1 MSRSSSA
8 VVDSKVVEMSL
19 DNQNFEKNAEVSI
32 GTIKKL
38 QEALKFSNSTDGLDK
53 VNASVKKVKFDSL
66 LSGIDQAKSGFSAME
81 AVAFGAFANIGKKVS
96 DLALKIGTAIP
107 RQIIEGGKS
116 RALNVEQA
124 MFQINGLAEQTGATF
139 KDVKKSIDN
148 AVQDTAYGFDEA
160 AVAASQLLASSVQVG
175 EQMDH
180 ALLAIS
186 GVSAMTGSSYGEI
199 AHIFT
204 TIAGNGKLMTE
215 QLNQFSVR
223 GLNAAATLAD
233 QLGVTEEEVREMVH
247 KGEIDFQTFA
257 DAMDNAF
264 GKHAKDANKTFTG
277 AFSNIKAVFSRIG
290 QKFIGPGMEAMTKV
304 FNHLLPVLKEVEARI
319 GLVAD
324 KVTPLFDTIANGV
337 SGALDVI
344 YSALTGKDPVKDA
357 AEEAESAATQTLSDL
372 DKIRKTAIDVIR
384 GDYGNGQERINKLT
398 EEGFDAQKVQD
409 YVNKVHELTGGTWD
423 LNDAV
428 LAQTDAF
435 FGSYDAMSKLSD
447 DDLKAAGMSDEDIA
461 SFRASAE
468 AAKDLADNE
477 KKAAENAEDL
487 DVRTRFVKGLQNI
500 FGGVSKVFGD
510 IGKTI
515 QTKFAGLTKKDF
527 DPIDFLSKKFFEFSQ
542 NFDKFV
548 NEHSGDIANI
558 FGGLVSA
565 VMMAVGAVRTFG
577 TIIWNFLGGV
587 FDAFGTNI
595 LEFAGNVGDLVSK
608 FHSWLTETNIVGKA
622 LTWFRGTVEGAAK
635 KVKGFFDGFIKM
647 PRVQAGLTKFK
658 TAFTDTFKNFP
669 KHFEGTKKAFSDFKD
684 RVREMGGIRLD
695 NIVQVFTDF
704 KDNVVGQF
712 LDFEPFKKI
721 KEGVVDV
728 ALSVRKHFD
737 EMSVDAEGNETVF
750 GKVWH
755 AITAG
760 YDWIAEKA
768 STAKEKVLE
777 FWDKFKLGDFFS
789 KQLTNFGMAFEQLG
803 SHLVNFF
810 KGLPG
815 VIGDFWGQVMDSGGF
830 KFDNL
835 GNIID
840 IFKDTIG
847 KYFKDFHGFDGFTG
861 AFAVLK
867 EDLKAKLAEMGI
879 DVDAWKEKII
889 GWKDSVIA
897 TIQGIPDAIANFS
910 LPEAFQ
916 KFMDFLTG
924 NESDEA
930 VKGAEGVTKSVDEM
944 NQTITSS
951 MDKKFMSAAMPV
963 VSFFSEDVAAEI
975 QENADSMDKTTKGF
989 FGKTLGE
996 YLPGVA
1002 AVLDKVFGD
1011 IGTLFLNVFED
1022 MSKAFGE
1029 LKPGWIWDLIHAL
1042 LGFGAL
1048 IVLGKVAVAIGSF
1061 MSALGAQKK
1070 AEAKN
1075 LKANAWLKMAAAIAI
1090 IAFTMSKI
1098 AEMPIEDILKAGAV
1112 IVLLGLFMVLVNTN
1126 LGKGNASRRAQSGLL
1141 QTAEA
1146 IAVLAVVATVLGLIP
1161 MDILISGLKKL
1172 AIIAGLLL
1180 ATVALLA
1187 LINLIPGAKNA
1198 TKGIKDLGITFAILS
1213 GLAVALG
1220 LIPTDLFLEGLKKL
1234 GMIAG
1239 VIVGTLLAIALI
1251 NKFIGPAQKVTRDL
1265 AILFGVMT
1273 VCFIALSFLNDD
1285 QISQG
1290 LDALTS
1296 IAGVLVITLAGIA
1309 AVNRW
1314 IGPAQS
1320 SVKGL
1325 ALLFGVMAASLV
1337 ALSLLDP
1344 DKLKLA
1350 IVAMGLMGALA
1361 VALTV
1366 VASKF
1371 KVDTSAIFKMIG
1383 VMAALAAIVTIVAAI
1398 TDHFDIQANLET
1410 FKSLSLLMI
1419 AMGATMVLIAIAGK
1433 IAGPAMIG
1441 MGSLIELA
1449 VVAVAMIAAIGAI
1462 AWALGKWGG
1471 EGLQKEIQSGIEI
1484 IKTLMN
1490 GIAEIVTG
1498 AIQTALN
1505 ALPAMADSLVEF
1517 MEHLAKLNDVPYVS
1531 LGKIGETVLLFL
1543 GTEIM
1548 GAIAGALDLILGDQ
1562 MSSGMARLSTMAD
1575 SLVEFMISLG
1585 ALNDVPNVS
1594 LGKFGRTITEF
1605 VGTEIMGAIAG
1616 VLDMIMGD
1624 QMSSGMAKLPGFARK
1639 MVSFYT
1645 ELTTLNDL
1653 PYVSFGRF
1661 SSLIGSVI
1669 AVDFTGLF
1677 TAIGDE
1683 VVAGISGESG
1693 KGMMDTFTEDLSALA
1708 TAITDWAA
1716 TMDSLKGVTI
1726 DTKPI
1731 DDAIEAVSAANKQGL
1746 ISTLSNAIAN
1756 FFSDDDKSNIEQFGQ
1771 DINDLGAALL
1781 DFQTQFGD
1789 VSITID
1795 NAGIQELINSLNLI
1809 KGVDGGGL
1817 FGAIEDFFTG
1827 SVEENIAQFKTQ
1839 MPMLG
1844 EAITEFNDSLGG
1856 NIDVTKMAGAAEAL
1870 SYLGKFAESA
1880 SYGFQASGD
1889 YSYLFNYVQ
1898 GLADTVAPE
1907 LNRFVSQIEDM
1918 SGLATLSASL
1928 EQLSTGMQTL
1938 STIELDTGDIYDGTI
1953 VDTMTTNVETLKSMI
1968 TSLTGIDTSGVDKL
1982 TSAANK
1988 LNGINIDKTQDAI
2001 SKAKAGKAGSDS
2013 GKELASG
2020 MANAISSDTSVSTAM
2035 STVASGGASAAK
2047 AQSGAY
2053 SSAGTSL
2060 MVALASAIT
2069 SNRDLIK
2076 TAMSTAA
2083 NKAVEAVKSHK
2094 SDMKSLGGDFARGFA
2109 SGITENT
2116 SFVVS
2121 AARAMVERA
2130 KNAAKNAQDSNSPSR
2145 DTYKFGRWFVQ
2156 GYKNAIHDYKKE
2168 PADEARSMTQGTVT
2182 ALGEAL
2188 NAVSDML
2195 DTDDEFQ
2202 PTITPILDL
2211 SDVESKASGISTLLD
2226 TSPTIGANLG
2236 AVSTNMSAM
2245 KQRTSMTDLLEA
2257 MEDLGSAMGSAHPV
2271 NNYNV
2276 NGVTYDDGTN
2286 VASAVGDLVRAV
2298 NIERRA

>member
-107 RQIIEGGKS
+107 RQIAEGGKS
-116 RALNVEQA
+116 RALNMEQA
-124 MFQINGLAEQTGATF
+124 KFQINGLAEQTGATF
-139 KDVKKSIDN
+139 DKVESSIYQ

-204 TIAGNGKLMTE
+204 TIAGNGKVMTE

-247 KGEIDFQTFA
+247 NGEIDFQTFA

-304 FNHLLPVLKEVEARI
+304 FNHLLPVLKEVESRI

-398 EEGFDAQKVQD
+398 EEGFDAQQVQD

-515 QTKFAGLTKKDF
+515 QTKFAGLTNKDF

-577 TIIWNFLGGV
+577 SIIWNFLGGV

-635 KVKGFFDGFIKM
+635 KVKGFFDGFTKLPVFQNGLKKIKN
-647 PRVQAGLTKFK
+647 GFK
-658 TAFTDTFKNFP
+658 DTFEKLP
-669 KHFEGTKKAFSDFKD
+669 KHFEGTKKAFSDFQD
-684 RVREMGGIRLD
+684 RVKEMGGIRLD
-695 NIVQVFTDF
+695 NIVQIFTDF
-704 KDNVVGQF
+704 KDNVIGQF

-721 KEGVVDV
+721 KDGVVDV

-737 EMSVDAEGNETVF
+737 EMSVDAEGNETTF

-755 AITAG
+755 TIGDG
-760 YDWIAEKA
+760 YDWISEKA

-777 FWDKFKLGDFFS
+777 FWDKYKLGDFFS

-803 SHLVNFF
+803 SHLLKFF
-810 KGLPG
+810 QGLPG
-815 VIGDFWGQVMDSGGF
+815 VIGDFWSQVMDSGGF
-830 KFDNL
+830 SFDNL
-835 GNIID
+835 GNIFD
-840 IFKDTIG
+840 IFKNTIG

-879 DVDAWKEKII
+879 DVDGWKEKII

-897 TIQGIPDAIANFS
+897 AIQGIPDAIANFS

-916 KFMDFLTG
+916 KLMDFLTG

-930 VKGAEGVTKSVDEM
+930 AKGAEGVTKSVDEM

-951 MDKKFMSAAMPV
+951 MDKRFMSAAMPV

-989 FGKTLGE
+989 FGKTLGN

-1061 MSALGAQKK
+1061 MSALGAKKK

-1126 LGKGNASRRAQSGLL
+1126 LGKGNANRRAQSGLL

-1172 AIIAGLLL
+1172 AMIAGLLL

-1290 LDALTS
+1290 LEALTS
-1296 IAGVLVITLAGIA
+1296 IAGVLVLTLAGIA

-1462 AWALGKWGG
+1462 AWAL
-1471 EGLQKEIQSGIEI
+1471 
-1484 IKTLMN
+1484 
-1490 GIAEIVTG
+1490 A
-1498 AIQTALN
+1498 
-1505 ALPAMADSLVEF
+1505 
-1517 MEHLAKLNDVPYVS
+1517 
-1531 LGKIGETVLLFL
+1531 
-1543 GTEIM
+1543 
-1548 GAIAGALDLILGDQ
+1548 
-1562 MSSGMARLSTMAD
+1562 
-1575 SLVEFMISLG
+1575 
-1585 ALNDVPNVS
+1585 
-1594 LGKFGRTITEF
+1594 
-1605 VGTEIMGAIAG
+1605 
-1616 VLDMIMGD
+1616 
-1624 QMSSGMAKLPGFARK
+1624 
-1639 MVSFYT
+1639 
-1645 ELTTLNDL
+1645 
-1653 PYVSFGRF
+1653 
-1661 SSLIGSVI
+1661 
-1669 AVDFTGLF
+1669 
-1677 TAIGDE
+1677 
-1683 VVAGISGESG
+1683 
-1693 KGMMDTFTEDLSALA
+1693 
-1708 TAITDWAA
+1708 
-1716 TMDSLKGVTI
+1716 
-1726 DTKPI
+1726 
-1731 DDAIEAVSAANKQGL
+1731 
-1746 ISTLSNAIAN
+1746 
-1756 FFSDDDKSNIEQFGQ
+1756 
-1771 DINDLGAALL
+1771 
-1781 DFQTQFGD
+1781 
-1789 VSITID
+1789 
-1795 NAGIQELINSLNLI
+1795 
-1809 KGVDGGGL
+1809 
-1817 FGAIEDFFTG
+1817 
-1827 SVEENIAQFKTQ
+1827 
-1839 MPMLG
+1839 
-1844 EAITEFNDSLGG
+1844 
-1856 NIDVTKMAGAAEAL
+1856 
-1870 SYLGKFAESA
+1870 
-1880 SYGFQASGD
+1880 
-1889 YSYLFNYVQ
+1889 
-1898 GLADTVAPE
+1898 
-1907 LNRFVSQIEDM
+1907 
-1918 SGLATLSASL
+1918 
-1928 EQLSTGMQTL
+1928 
-1938 STIELDTGDIYDGTI
+1938 
-1953 VDTMTTNVETLKSMI
+1953 
-1968 TSLTGIDTSGVDKL
+1968 
-1982 TSAANK
+1982 
-1988 LNGINIDKTQDAI
+1988 
-2001 SKAKAGKAGSDS
+2001 
-2013 GKELASG
+2013 
-2020 MANAISSDTSVSTAM
+2020 
-2035 STVASGGASAAK
+2035 
-2047 AQSGAY
+2047 
-2053 SSAGTSL
+2053 
-2060 MVALASAIT
+2060 
-2069 SNRDLIK
+2069 
-2076 TAMSTAA
+2076 
-2083 NKAVEAVKSHK
+2083 
-2094 SDMKSLGGDFARGFA
+2094 
-2109 SGITENT
+2109 
-2116 SFVVS
+2116 
-2121 AARAMVERA
+2121 
-2130 KNAAKNAQDSNSPSR
+2130 
-2145 DTYKFGRWFVQ
+2145 
-2156 GYKNAIHDYKKE
+2156 
-2168 PADEARSMTQGTVT
+2168 
-2182 ALGEAL
+2182 
-2188 NAVSDML
+2188 
-2195 DTDDEFQ
+2195 
-2202 PTITPILDL
+2202 
-2211 SDVESKASGISTLLD
+2211 
-2226 TSPTIGANLG
+2226 
-2236 AVSTNMSAM
+2236 
-2245 KQRTSMTDLLEA
+2245 
-2257 MEDLGSAMGSAHPV
+2257 
-2271 NNYNV
+2271 
-2276 NGVTYDDGTN
+2276 NGVAKGFRKRY
-2286 VASAVGDLVRAV
+2286 RAV
-2298 NIERRA
+2298 LRSSKL